1 MTTDV
6 GNVWFSR
13 MSNIADAKEQ
23 LGAQTQSVNSKG
35 NASEPDKS
43 SVRTE
48 KFLKESVCLRYY
60 VPVLSF
66 RDT

>member
-1 MTTDV
+1 
-6 GNVWFSR
+6 